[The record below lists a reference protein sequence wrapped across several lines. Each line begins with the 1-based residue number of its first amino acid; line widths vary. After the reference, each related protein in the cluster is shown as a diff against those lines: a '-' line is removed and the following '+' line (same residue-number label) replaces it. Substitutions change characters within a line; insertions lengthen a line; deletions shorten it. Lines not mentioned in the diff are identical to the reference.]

1 MLVLSD
7 SVCLEVPRFGC
18 QVREGVT
25 PYVIS
30 GLNSWARRD
39 VRPRRKPKLKPR
51 LKLKSSFPAIRCLRE
66 DCRTEASREMKSVVI
81 LVLNRESSLQTI
93 SECSLEV
100 SREKT
105 LELGTRS
112 RSCASAR

>member
-7 SVCLEVPRFGC
+7 SVCLQTPRFGC

-39 VRPRRKPKLKPR
+39 VRLRLKTKFRPRRKPKLKPR
-51 LKLKSSFPAIRCLRE
+51 LKLKSKFLAIRCLKE
-66 DCRTEASREMKSVVI
+66 DCRIEASREMKSVGI
-81 LVLNRESSLQTI
+81 LALNRESSSQPN

-100 SREKT
+100 SRKET
-105 LELGTRS
+105 LGLGT
-112 RSCASAR
+112 